1 MKRNSSL
8 ARALSYTSRHI
19 PALVLAVIL
28 YGVSVFCTLR
38 IPVYIGRAI
47 DLLSD
52 LGSMDLGA
60 IVSCLKICAVYAA
73 SNGISMWLANL
84 LSGRVVS
91 SVVEEVRNDAFTNLQ
106 RLPVSYL
113 DSHPSG
119 DTASRIISPTPYVVV
134 SNGFRFSFGTS
145 GRPAAC
151 AISMTAV

>member
-52 LGSMDLGA
+52 LGRW
-60 IVSCLKICAVYAA
+60 
-73 SNGISMWLANL
+73 ISA
-84 LSGRVVS
+84 R
-91 SVVEEVRNDAFTNLQ
+91 
-106 RLPVSYL
+106 
-113 DSHPSG
+113 
-119 DTASRIISPTPYVVV
+119 
-134 SNGFRFSFGTS
+134 
-145 GRPAAC
+145 
-151 AISMTAV
+151 